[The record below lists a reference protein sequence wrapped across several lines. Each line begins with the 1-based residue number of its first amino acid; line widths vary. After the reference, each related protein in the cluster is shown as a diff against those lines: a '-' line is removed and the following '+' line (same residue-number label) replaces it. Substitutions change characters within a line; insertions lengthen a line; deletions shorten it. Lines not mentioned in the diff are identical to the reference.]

1 MKKKIVSMALA
12 IVLALSLCACANKEA
27 GNTAAAAD
35 TSTAA
40 GSSAAAEENTSKE
53 LTKLSLGTSPWPTNM
68 FFYLAKEKGIFEKNG
83 LDVTIQEFASTT
95 ESSNAFVGGQI
106 DFCTYASSETIAPFA
121 QGAEFSVVLETDKSN
136 GL

>member
-1 MKKKIVSMALA
+1 MNKKIVSLALA
-12 IVLALSLCACANKEA
+12 VVLALSLCACTNQET

-68 FFYLAKEKGIFEKNG
+68 FFYLAKEK
-83 LDVTIQEFASTT
+83 EFLKRM
-95 ESSNAFVGGQI
+95 
-106 DFCTYASSETIAPFA
+106 
-121 QGAEFSVVLETDKSN
+121 VLM
-136 GL
+136 

>member
-12 IVLALSLCACANKEA
+12 MVLALSLCACANKEA

-68 FFYLAKEKGIFEKNG
+68 FFYLADRFLYLCLIRNNCAVCSGSGVFRRTGNG
-83 LDVTIQEFASTT
+83 
-95 ESSNAFVGGQI
+95 
-106 DFCTYASSETIAPFA
+106 
-121 QGAEFSVVLETDKSN
+121 
-136 GL
+136 

>member
-1 MKKKIVSMALA
+1 MKKKIVSLALA
-12 IVLALSLCACANKEA
+12 VVLALSLCACANKEA

-68 FFYLAKEKGIFEKNG
+68 FFYLAKEI
-83 LDVTIQEFASTT
+83 
-95 ESSNAFVGGQI
+95 
-106 DFCTYASSETIAPFA
+106 
-121 QGAEFSVVLETDKSN
+121 SVPMPHPKQLRRLLRERSFPSYWKRINRTAVRDWLQPLISRILLT
-136 GL
+136 